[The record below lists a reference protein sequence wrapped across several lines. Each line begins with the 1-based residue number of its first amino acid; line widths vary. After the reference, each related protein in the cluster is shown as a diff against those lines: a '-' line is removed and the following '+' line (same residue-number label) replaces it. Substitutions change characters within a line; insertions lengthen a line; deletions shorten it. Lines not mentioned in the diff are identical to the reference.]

1 MKEDRHQQLPYDVL
15 IIELLNQSKF
25 WILRHCDFKADQLL
39 EVIHDPAQMDDSLL
53 SPCRAH
59 GASKQSLASRNG
71 ANGKDSRSY
80 NADSLPEIR
89 SLNEALSFGD
99 DETAAE
105 LDNSK

>member
-39 EVIHDPAQMDDSLL
+39 ELL